1 MKRPYALIFL
11 MTFLGLIAGW
21 GAGSYLS
28 NAGLKATLAT
38 LPAAP
43 VVIASDYDQKSKTLA
58 LPFSNPGGQPVTL
71 LGKAVAFKPKSGQGY
86 EIAYV
91 DFEKPVVVP
100 AFSVATLAVK
110 MKAKTPDL
118 VDGDVVATTIRYR
131 YPLLPDVYDMTHVFT
146 HGQPAE
152 APEALKK
159 SGNGK

>member
-11 MTFLGLIAGW
+11 MTFLGIIAGW
-21 GAGSYLS
+21 GTGSYLS

-38 LPAAP
+38 VPAAP

-58 LPFSNPGGQPVTL
+58 LTFSNPGGQPITL
-71 LGKAVAFKPKSGQGY
+71 LGKAVAFKPKKGTGY
-86 EIAYV
+86 DIAYV

-110 MKAKTPDL
+110 MKANTPDL
-118 VDGDVVATTIRYR
+118 VDGDVVATTIRYA
-131 YPLLPDVYDMTHVFT
+131 YALLPDVYDMTHVFT
-146 HGQPAE
+146 HGQPAQ

-159 SGNGK
+159 PANGK